1 MEVLEGLFFINDTD
15 VYARFGAFLAETA
28 EDRHDNYDSLLA
40 PPTLKEQP
48 EVSFR
53 EENGVRTPDTLT
65 QAFDAR
71 DIMLR
76 IAITAPDDTAFLS
89 RYVAFV
95 NFLKSGDNGYLTLR
109 LADVGMEFRV
119 YAVGFSDYSQLIP
132 FGNGEIAASFSV
144 KFREPKP
151 TFFGPVQQTGK

>member
-1 MEVLEGLFFINDTD
+1 
-15 VYARFGAFLAETA
+15 
-28 EDRHDNYDSLLA
+28 
-40 PPTLKEQP
+40 
-48 EVSFR
+48 
-53 EENGVRTPDTLT
+53 
-65 QAFDAR
+65 
-71 DIMLR
+71 MLR
-76 IAITAPDDTAFLS
+76 FAITAPDDTAFLS

-151 TFFGPVQQTGK
+151 TFFSPVQQTGK

>member
-1 MEVLEGLFFINDTD
+1 MPASGLSLQRQPRTDTTTTTHCLH
-15 VYARFGAFLAETA
+15 RRRS
-28 EDRHDNYDSLLA
+28 RHNPRS
-40 PPTLKEQP
+40 
-48 EVSFR
+48 R
-53 EENGVRTPDTLT
+53 EETGVRTPDTLT

-76 IAITAPDDTAFLS
+76 FAITAPDDTAFLS